1 MDPQPES
8 TLKDLADCLH
18 ERLDVIADS
27 RLAKS
32 DPAAHLDKLKSAS
45 EAIFEL
51 QNQLQDVIPV
61 RLKHF
66 LEQSSYNKALAFIR
80 GLPNEA

>member
-1 MDPQPES
+1 
-8 TLKDLADCLH
+8 
-18 ERLDVIADS
+18 VIADS
-27 RLAKS
+27 QFAKR

-45 EAIFEL
+45 ETIFEL
-51 QNQLQDVIPV
+51 QQQLEDEIPV

-80 GLPNEA
+80 GLPKKD

>member
-1 MDPQPES
+1 MDPPPEL
-8 TLKDLADCLH
+8 TLKDLGDRLQ
-18 ERLDVIADS
+18 ERLDVIADT
-27 RLAKS
+27 RLSKS

-51 QNQLQDVIPV
+51 QHQLEDELPV

-80 GLPNEA
+80 GLPKEE

>member
-1 MDPQPES
+1 MNSPPEKN
-8 TLKDLADCLH
+8 LKYLGDLLQ
-18 ERLDVIADS
+18 ERLDVIADT
-27 RLAKS
+27 RLAKH
-32 DPAAHLDKLKSAS
+32 DPAAHLDKLKDAS

-51 QNQLQDVIPV
+51 QQQLEDEIPI

-80 GLPNEA
+80 GLPSEK

>member
-1 MDPQPES
+1 MDPPPEL
-8 TLKDLADCLH
+8 TLKDLGDRLQ
-18 ERLDVIADS
+18 ERLDVIADT

-32 DPAAHLDKLKSAS
+32 DPATHLEKLKAAS

-51 QNQLQDVIPV
+51 QHQLEDQLPV

-80 GLPNEA
+80 DLPREA

>member
-1 MDPQPES
+1 MNPPPEK
-8 TLKDLADCLH
+8 TLKDLADCLQ

-27 RLAKS
+27 RLAKH
-32 DPAAHLDKLKSAS
+32 DPVAHLDKLKAAS

-51 QNQLQDVIPV
+51 QQQLQDEIPI

-80 GLPNEA
+80 GMPGEK

>member
-1 MDPQPES
+1 MDPLSEK
-8 TLKDLADCLH
+8 TLKNLGDLLQ
-18 ERLDVIADS
+18 ERLDVIADT
-27 RLAKS
+27 RLSKS

-45 EAIFEL
+45 EAIYEL
-51 QNQLQDVIPV
+51 QQQLQDEIPV

-80 GLPNEA
+80 GLSKDE

>member
-1 MDPQPES
+1 MEAPPEK
-8 TLKDLADCLH
+8 TLNDLADSLQ
-18 ERLDVIADS
+18 EPLDVIADS

-32 DPAAHLDKLKSAS
+32 DPVAHLDKLKSAS
-45 EAIFEL
+45 ETIFEL
-51 QNQLQDVIPV
+51 QNQLEDAIPA

-80 GLPNEA
+80 GLPSEN

>member
-1 MDPQPES
+1 MNPPPDG
-8 TLKDLADCLH
+8 TLNDLADRLQ
-18 ERLDVIADS
+18 ERLDVIADT

-32 DPAAHLDKLKSAS
+32 DPAAHLDKLKAAS

-51 QNQLQDVIPV
+51 QNQLEDDIPV

-80 GLPNEA
+80 GLPQDD

>member
-1 MDPQPES
+1 MDPLPEK
-8 TLKDLADCLH
+8 TLKELGDRLQ
-18 ERLDVIADS
+18 ERLDVIADT

-51 QNQLQDVIPV
+51 QQQLQDEIPV

-80 GLPNEA
+80 GLPREE